1 MEYAALNTK
10 IHAMH
15 SRFLSYQ
22 DFEKLS
28 GTKNVTEAGRQIK
41 ALPGYANVMQG
52 LEGDRLKRA
61 RIEQSLS
68 LSMFGDYLRLHRF
81 VTDYKFCKFLEAY
94 FMDNEINI
102 IKIIMGL
109 VLGERTGAFLPE
121 EFPSGKISANMP
133 DLSKLINSKTMAGFL
148 ENLNGTSYY
157 KPLMRIYN
165 RDTTIFQLEM
175 QLDLFYYMNLW
186 DKRKIFTGRERKAIE
201 HIIGTQIDL
210 RNIMW
215 VYRFKRYYSFTPE
228 SVYAFLIPI
237 NYRLKAQDLVNLVT
251 QKGLDNQDV
260 LNSVLVSRYK
270 NIFKEAASL
279 ESGYYQ
285 KMSSVFSKTFKET
298 GSGIIFAMQYLF
310 LKKLEIDNITNIIES
325 VRYGLSPQDCMK
337 HIYYPESMNAKG

>member
-15 SRFLSYQ
+15 SRFLSYE

-28 GTKNVTEAGRQIK
+28 GTKSVIEAGRHIK
-41 ALPGYANVMQG
+41 QLPGYAGVMRN
-52 LEGDRLKRA
+52 LEGERLKRA
-61 RIEQSLS
+61 RIERSLNLS
-68 LSMFGDYLRLHRF
+68 LFDDYMRLHKF
-81 VTDYKFCKFLEAY
+81 VTGYKFCKFLEAF
-94 FMDNEINI
+94 FMDNEINL
-102 IKIIMGL
+102 IKIILGL
-109 VLGERTGAFLPE
+109 VLGERTEDFSQE
-121 EFPSGKISANMP
+121 ELLNEKVSAYMP
-133 DLSKLINSKTMAGFL
+133 NLSKLINSKTISGFM
-148 ENLNGTSYY
+148 ENLSGTSYY

-165 RDTTIFQLEM
+165 RDATIFQLEM

-186 DKRKIFTGRERKAIE
+186 DKRKLFTGSERRAIE

-237 NYRLKAQDLVNLVT
+237 NYRLKAQDLVNLVS
-251 QKGLDNQDV
+251 QKDLENQNV
-260 LNSVLVSRYK
+260 LNKVLISRYK
-270 NIFKEAASL
+270 NIFNEATSL

-285 KMSSVFSKTFKET
+285 KMESVYSKTFNAT
-298 GSGIIFAMQYLF
+298 GSGAVFAMHYLF

-325 VRYGLSPQDCMK
+325 VRYGLSPQECMK
-337 HIYYPESMNAKG
+337 HIYYPEKR